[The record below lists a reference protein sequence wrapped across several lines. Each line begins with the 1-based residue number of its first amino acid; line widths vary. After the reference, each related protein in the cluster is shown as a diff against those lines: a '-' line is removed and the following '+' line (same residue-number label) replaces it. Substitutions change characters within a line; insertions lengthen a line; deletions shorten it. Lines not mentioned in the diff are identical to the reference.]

1 MELTP
6 AEVWSRVRDAV
17 RESIPEHA
25 YNSWISGVVATG
37 LSDNQLQLE
46 ASNRFKAEWLEDKYR
61 DLLEAKCQEVVGRPI
76 TVSVAGATSPDPFP
90 APAIRVETPAPG
102 TGGRRSESKAPGSN
116 GQPAH
121 YAPGA
126 AAAGGHGTSPSWH
139 DTRPG
144 SQPHRSLPTLNE
156 RYTFDRFVVGDNNQ
170 LAAAAARAAAQ
181 QPGRTYNPLVLYGG
195 VGLGKTHMMQA
206 IGHELL
212 ENDPDARIAY
222 VSAEQFMNDLIEAIG
237 SGTTAEFR
245 ARYRE
250 MDLLLV
256 DDVQFFKGKETTQVE
271 FFHTFNALYDSHRQI
286 VLTSDRP
293 PRDMEGVEE
302 RLLSRFDW
310 GLAVDLRPPD
320 FETRVAILRKKAED
334 EGLVLDD
341 DVMECIAAAC
351 TDSVRE
357 LEGAVL
363 KLLAVSSVYNQDIT
377 VDFARR
383 MLALRKREQELRRPV
398 ASPEKIR
405 DQVARSWR
413 VRPDSLASKTRTRNV
428 TEARHVAMYAIREL
442 LGLPLKQIGHI
453 FGDRD
458 HSTVLYS
465 IQKVERRLEDD
476 TEVDFRDRV
485 SDALA
490 ELQDRSSGRWSE

>member
-6 AEVWSRVRDAV
+6 AEVWGRVRDAV
-17 RESIPEHA
+17 RESLPEHA
-25 YNSWISGVVATG
+25 YNSWIAGVTATG
-37 LSDNQLQLE
+37 LSENRLELE

-61 DLLEAKCQEVVGRPI
+61 DLLEAKCHEIVGRPI
-76 TVSVAGATSPDPFP
+76 TVSVTGATSPDPFP
-90 APAIRVETPAPG
+90 APSIRVETPTPG
-102 TGGRRSESKAPGSN
+102 LTEGRPGRPDS
-116 GQPAH
+116 GTPV
-121 YAPGA
+121 PSSA
-126 AAAGGHGTSPSWH
+126 ARTSSPSWH

-144 SQPHRSLPTLNE
+144 SQPHRSQPTLNE

-212 ENDPDARIAY
+212 KNDPDARIAY

-293 PRDMEGVEE
+293 PREMEGVEE

-341 DVMECIAAAC
+341 DVIECIAAAC

-363 KLLAVSSVYNQDIT
+363 KLLAVSSVYNHDIT

-383 MLALRKREQELRRPV
+383 MLALRKREQERRRPI

-465 IQKVERRLEDD
+465 IQKVERRLQDAAED
-476 TEVDFRDRV
+476 DFRDRV
-485 SDALA
+485 TDALA
-490 ELQDRSSGRWSE
+490 ELQAQAASRWSE

>member
-17 RESIPEHA
+17 RDSLPEHA
-25 YNSWISGVVATG
+25 YNSWISGVKATG
-37 LSDNQLQLE
+37 LSENQLELE

-61 DLLEAKCQEVVGRPI
+61 DLLEAKCAEVVGRP
-76 TVSVAGATSPDPFP
+76 VSVSVTGATSPDPFP
-90 APAIRVETPAPG
+90 APSLKVETPTP
-102 TGGRRSESKAPGSN
+102 
-116 GQPAH
+116 
-121 YAPGA
+121 
-126 AAAGGHGTSPSWH
+126 
-139 DTRPG
+139 DRPG
-144 SQPHRSLPTLNE
+144 SLADQAQSRAPSLKDSLPSYGRTPGPRQGNGRGTPPHRSLPSLNE
-156 RYTFDRFVVGDNNQ
+156 RYTFERFVVGDNNQ
-170 LAAAAARAAAQ
+170 LAAAAARAAAK

-206 IGHELL
+206 IGNELL

-293 PRDMEGVEE
+293 PREMEGVEE

-341 DVMECIAAAC
+341 NVIECIAAAC

-363 KLLAVSSVYNQDIT
+363 KLLAVSSVYNQEIT
-377 VDFARR
+377 VEFARR
-383 MLALRKREQELRRPV
+383 MLALRKREQDQRRPV

-413 VRPDSLASKTRTRNV
+413 VGPGSLASKTRTRNV
-428 TEARHVAMYAIREL
+428 TEARHVAMYAIRQL

-465 IQKVERRLEDD
+465 IQKVERRIQD
-476 TEVDFRDRV
+476 EVEFRDRV

-490 ELQDRSSGRWSE
+490 ELQNQAADRWAD

>member
-17 RESIPEHA
+17 RETIPEHA
-25 YNSWISGVVATG
+25 FNSWISGVVATG
-37 LSDNQLQLE
+37 LSDNQLELE

-61 DLLEAKCQEVVGRPI
+61 DLLEAKCHEVVGRPV
-76 TVSVAGATSPDPFP
+76 TVSVTGATSPDPFP
-90 APAIRVETPAPG
+90 APSIKVETPAPG
-102 TGGRRSESKAPGSN
+102 SPDPRPGTGPSNGTVGRTGRPTRGPAHSES
-116 GQPAH
+116 H
-121 YAPGA
+121 
-126 AAAGGHGTSPSWH
+126 SWH
-139 DTRPG
+139 DPRPG
-144 SQPHRSLPTLNE
+144 AQPHRSLPTLNE

-212 ENDPDARIAY
+212 KNDPDARIAY

-293 PRDMEGVEE
+293 PREMEGVEE

-341 DVMECIAAAC
+341 DVIECIAAAC

-383 MLALRKREQELRRPV
+383 MLALRKREQERRRPV

-465 IQKVERRLEDD
+465 IQKVERRLED
-476 TEVDFRDRV
+476 EAEEDFRDRV
-485 SDALA
+485 TDALA
-490 ELQDRSSGRWSE
+490 ELQGQASGRWSE